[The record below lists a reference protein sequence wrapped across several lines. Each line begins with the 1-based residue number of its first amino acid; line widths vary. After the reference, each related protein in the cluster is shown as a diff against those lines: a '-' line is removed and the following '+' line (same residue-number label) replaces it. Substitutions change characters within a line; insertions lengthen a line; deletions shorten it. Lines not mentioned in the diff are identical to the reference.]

1 VSHSPKRDLDG
12 VVADLTSRRTSELRS
27 KGVDFK
33 AFASRRP
40 LPTGLRYRLLL
51 HVWPEDGFD
60 DFAFDAFHRPWFGHT
75 RAMDDVVGRADA
87 VLDAYA
93 RGEVPPGP
101 AFRG

>member
-12 VVADLTSRRTSELRS
+12 LIADLTSRRTSDLRS
-27 KGVDFK
+27 KGLEFK
-33 AFASRRP
+33 AFASRRL

-51 HVWPEDGFD
+51 QVRPDDGFD
-60 DFAFDAFHRPWFGHT
+60 EFVFDAFHRPWFGQT

-93 RGEVPPGP
+93 RGEIPPGP